1 MIGPI
6 LVDEQNFKT
15 IKPEWTGCCTTASTM
30 TERRNKRET
39 VVVVVVVVVVVAA
52 VSLQL
57 DKPP

>member
-1 MIGPI
+1 MNW
-6 LVDEQNFKT
+6 LLHDCVD
-15 IKPEWTGCCTTASTM
+15 M